1 MKIARMDL
9 SDVGS
14 PEGLMRQILKLEP
27 NLPIPVPV
35 EELAIQLD
43 IERIAELETDG
54 FEGGLITDDDRS
66 TGIILV
72 NRKAFKGRRR
82 FTVGHE
88 LGHFLMR
95 THRPFMKAG
104 SFARART
111 CDAGRPKTMTHTRAW
126 KCRQTDLRLCS

>member
-72 NRKAFKGRRR
+72 NRKAFKGRRKIH
-82 FTVGHE
+82 G
-88 LGHFLMR
+88 R
-95 THRPFMKAG
+95 T
-104 SFARART
+104 
-111 CDAGRPKTMTHTRAW
+111 
-126 KCRQTDLRLCS
+126 